1 MTKRQDY
8 YLKKVLGFAGECEGD
23 REYIKTDFVR
33 LPEFDYGRIMAVK
46 FFEDGKIEGKVTYS
60 RVYDDDDP
68 TPIDLFI
75 PDSAKIEDK
84 NIMIFIIQTLK
95 TDFMKVERNKQ

>member
-8 YLKKVLGFAGECEGD
+8 YLKKVLGFTAD
-23 REYIKTDFVR
+23 DKDNEYIRTDFIR
-33 LPEFDYGRIMAVK
+33 LSEFDYGKIMAVK
-46 FFEDGKIEGKVTYS
+46 FFEDGRIEGKVSYS
-60 RVYDDDDP
+60 RVYDDEDP
-68 TPIDLFI
+68 TPIDPFI
-75 PDSAKIEDK
+75 PDATKEEDK